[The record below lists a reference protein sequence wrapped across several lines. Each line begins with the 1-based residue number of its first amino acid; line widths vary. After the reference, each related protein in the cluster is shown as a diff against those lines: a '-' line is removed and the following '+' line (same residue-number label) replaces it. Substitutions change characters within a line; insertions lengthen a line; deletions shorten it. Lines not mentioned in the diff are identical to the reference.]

1 MKRTKIVATLGPATD
16 NPETL
21 ERLIRAGVD
30 VVRINFSHGT
40 VADHRHRVE
49 MIRAASEHTGKEI
62 GILGDL
68 QGPKIRI
75 AKFRD
80 GPVELAEGAR
90 FVIDASL
97 GDDEGTV
104 ESVGV
109 TYKTLPDDL
118 KAGDVVLVNDGAIVL
133 DVQEV
138 DGPRVITTV
147 NVGGKLSDSKGINL
161 QGGGLS
167 ARALTDKDR
176 ADIKTAAELEVDY
189 LAISFPRD
197 GKDVDEARELMHAAG
212 GNALMV
218 AKVERAEAVK
228 HIEDITRASDVI
240 MVARG
245 DLGVEMGYAGVPGA
259 QKTIIRVARA
269 MNKITITATQ
279 MMESMITEAIPTR
292 AEVSDV
298 ANAVI
303 DGTDAVMLSGE
314 TAVGKH
320 PVRVVE
326 AMRNTCLEAE
336 KERAVT
342 HSSHRMNESFSS
354 IDEAIA
360 MATMYT
366 ANHLPV
372 KLIVALTESGAT
384 ALWMS
389 RIRSGIPVFAFT
401 RNQSTRRR
409 VSLYRGVYP
418 ISFDIVH
425 TAPEVVF
432 SSICRNLVERG
443 LAAVGDT
450 VIFTE
455 GMKSGVEG
463 GTNTMKVLR
472 VVGPGEISEDPAQ
485 ESGPV
490 AG

>member
-16 NPETL
+16 SPDVL
-21 ERLIRAGVD
+21 EGMIRAGVD

-40 VADHRHRVE
+40 PDDHRQRVR
-49 MIRAASEHTGKEI
+49 MIREVSHRCGKDI

-68 QGPKIRI
+68 QGPKIRV
-75 AKFRD
+75 ARFRD
-80 GPVELAEGAR
+80 GAVMLEEGAR
-90 FVIDASL
+90 FVLDASL
-97 GDDEGTV
+97 GDTDGSV

-109 TYKTLPDDL
+109 TYKQLPDDL
-118 KAGDVVLVNDGAIVL
+118 RAGDVLLLNDGAIVL
-133 DVQEV
+133 DVRDV
-138 DGPRVITTV
+138 DGPRIVTTV
-147 NVGGKLSDSKGINL
+147 STGGKLSDNKGINR

-176 ADIKTAAELEVDY
+176 ADIGTAAELELDY

-197 GKDVDEARELMHAAG
+197 GEDIEEARRLMREAG
-212 GNALMV
+212 GDALIV
-218 AKVERAEAVK
+218 AKIERAEAVE

-245 DLGVEMGYAGVPGA
+245 DLGVELGYAGVPGV
-259 QKTIIRVARA
+259 QKRIIRVARA

-314 TAVGKH
+314 TAVGRH
-320 PVRVVE
+320 PVRVVR
-326 AMRNTCLEAE
+326 AMASACLEAE

-342 HSSHRMNESFSS
+342 HSTHRMDESFSN

-401 RNQSTRRR
+401 RNEATRRR
-409 VSLYRGVYP
+409 VALYRGVYP
-418 ISFDIVH
+418 IAFDVVH

-432 SSICRNLVERG
+432 SSVCQHLLERD
-443 LAAVGDT
+443 LAAVGDI

-455 GMKSGVEG
+455 GMISGLKG
-463 GTNTMKVLR
+463 GTNTMKILH
-472 VVGPGEISEDPAQ
+472 VVEPGGLAPP
-485 ESGPV
+485 ES
-490 AG
+490 

>member
-16 NPETL
+16 RPGVL
-21 ERLIRAGVD
+21 EALIRAGVD

-40 VADHRHRVE
+40 VDDHQLRVSK
-49 MIRAASEHTGKEI
+49 IRTAAERTGKEI

-68 QGPKIRI
+68 QGPKIRT
-75 AKFRD
+75 ARFKE
-80 GPVELAEGAR
+80 GSVELEDGAR
-90 FVIDASL
+90 FVLDASL
-97 GDDEGTV
+97 GDEEGTV

-109 TYKTLPDDL
+109 TYKKLPEDL

-133 DVQEV
+133 DVEEV
-138 DGPRVITTV
+138 DGPRVITKV
-147 NVGGKLSDSKGINL
+147 NVGGKLSNNKGINL

-167 ARALTDKDR
+167 ARALTDKDK
-176 ADIKTAAELEVDY
+176 ADLKTAVELEVDY

-197 GKDVDEARELMHAAG
+197 GKDMEDARRLMEEAG

-218 AKVERAEAVK
+218 AKVERAEAVE
-228 HIEDITRASDVI
+228 HIDDIVEASDVI

-245 DLGVEMGYAGVPGA
+245 DLGVEMGYANVPGA
-259 QKTIIRVARA
+259 QKRIIRATRAR
-269 MNKITITATQ
+269 NKVTITATQ
-279 MMESMITEAIPTR
+279 MMESMITESIPTR

-326 AMRNTCLEAE
+326 AMRNACLAAE
-336 KERAVT
+336 QERQVT
-342 HSSHRMNESFSS
+342 HSSHRMDESFSS

-360 MATMYT
+360 MAAMYT
-366 ANHLPV
+366 ANHLDV
-372 KLIVALTESGAT
+372 KAIVALTESGAT

-401 RNQSTRRR
+401 RNRSTQRR
-409 VSLYRGVYP
+409 VALYRGVYP
-418 ISFDIVH
+418 IPFDIVH
-425 TAPEVVF
+425 TAPTIVF
-432 SSICRNLVERG
+432 SSICDRLTYRG
-443 LAAVGDT
+443 HAEPGDI

-472 VVGPGEISEDPAQ
+472 VVGEGQANQDPGA
-485 ESGPV
+485 ESRV
-490 AG
+490 V

>member
-16 NPETL
+16 RPEIL
-21 ERLIRAGVD
+21 ERMIRAGVD

-40 VADHRHRVE
+40 LDDHRQRVE
-49 MIRAASEHTGKEI
+49 MIRDASRRSGKDI

-80 GPVELAEGAR
+80 GPVTLEEGAR
-90 FVIDASL
+90 FVLDASL
-97 GDDEGTV
+97 GERDGTQ

-109 TYKTLPDDL
+109 TYRQLPEDL
-118 KAGDVVLVNDGAIVL
+118 KAGDVLLVNDGAIVL
-133 DVQEV
+133 DVQDV
-138 DGPRVITTV
+138 DGPRIVTTV
-147 NVGGKLSDSKGINL
+147 STGGKLSDNKGINL

-176 ADIKTAAELEVDY
+176 ADIKTAAELELDY

-197 GKDVDEARELMHAAG
+197 GDDIEEARRLMREAG
-212 GNALMV
+212 GDALMV
-218 AKVERAEAVK
+218 AKVERAEAVER
-228 HIEDITRASDVI
+228 IEEITQASDVI

-245 DLGVEMGYAGVPGA
+245 DLGVELGYAGVPGV
-259 QKTIIRVARA
+259 QKRIIRVARA
-269 MNKITITATQ
+269 MNKVTITATQ

-320 PVRVVE
+320 PVKVVQ
-326 AMRNTCLEAE
+326 AMASACLEAE

-342 HSSHRMNESFSS
+342 HSTHRMDESFRA

-372 KLIVALTESGAT
+372 KLIVALTESGST

-401 RNQSTRRR
+401 RNEATRRR
-409 VSLYRGVYP
+409 VALYRGVYP
-418 ISFDIVH
+418 IAFDVMH

-432 SSICRNLVERG
+432 SSVCQHLLERNL
-443 LAAVGDT
+443 AAIGDI

-455 GMKSGVEG
+455 GMFSGVKG
-463 GTNTMKVLR
+463 GTNTMKILH
-472 VVGPGEISEDPAQ
+472 VVEPGGLASPA
-485 ESGPV
+485 
-490 AG
+490 A